1 MLSAIETIIPVIVGI
16 GGGALLILGIIYE
29 DVLIAFEDGLKEHIK
44 KKVKK
49 WKRKTKRLFSVICFI
64 IAEK

>member
-1 MLSAIETIIPVIVGI
+1 MLSLIETIIPIVVGI

-29 DVLIAFEDGLKEHIK
+29 DILIAFENGLKEHIK
-44 KKVKK
+44 RKVKK
-49 WKRKTKRLFSVICFI
+49 WKRKTKSLFSVMLSI

>member
-1 MLSAIETIIPVIVGI
+1 MLSAIETIVPIVVGV

-29 DVLIAFEDGLKEHIK
+29 DVLIAFEDGLNEHVK

-49 WKRKTKRLFSVICFI
+49 WKRKAKSLFSVICFI

>member
-1 MLSAIETIIPVIVGI
+1 MLSLIETIIPIVIGVA
-16 GGGALLILGIIYE
+16 GGALLILGVIYE

-44 KKVKK
+44 KKVKR
-49 WKRKTKRLFSVICFI
+49 WKHRVKRIFSAMYSI

>member
-1 MLSAIETIIPVIVGI
+1 MLSAIETILPIIVGI

-29 DVLIAFEDGLKEHIK
+29 DILIAFENGLKEHIK
-44 KKVKK
+44 RKVKK
-49 WKRKTKRLFSVICFI
+49 WKRKTKSLFSVMFSI

>member
-1 MLSAIETIIPVIVGI
+1 MLSAIETIVPIVVGV

-49 WKRKTKRLFSVICFI
+49 WKRKTKSLFSAMFSI

>member
-1 MLSAIETIIPVIVGI
+1 MLSLIETIIPIVIGVA
-16 GGGALLILGIIYE
+16 GGALLILGIIYE
-29 DVLIAFEDGLKEHIK
+29 DVLIAFEDGLKEHIE

-49 WKRKTKRLFSVICFI
+49 WSRRAKRIFSAMYSI